1 MNHNLFLSHQ
11 QVADLIKNVGPKR
24 TVLVL
29 GENGIGKTSL
39 YHTLAQDTD
48 FDNHIK
54 VDPIDCTQLSDG
66 SLFMPDL
73 DRERGVSTEL
83 PNERLGVGKHNHK
96 GIDGARPVLGMFDE
110 IAKVPQFV
118 KNMIAPMIYDKRVG
132 KYKWPERSV
141 WFAGSNLGVEGLG
154 DLIQAHL
161 RSRQVVVYMRKP
173 DAPEWINNF
182 AVPRGLNPILLA
194 CVEENPAVLD
204 SFIDYLPGG
213 KHAGRDMEKDN
224 PMPFNPKITQD
235 AYASPRTLH
244 AASDVLDIMDKIDNQ
259 TLRAALEGTVGKP
272 FASVLDSFIR
282 FGQQIPPVS
291 QIKADPDNAP
301 IPANKIAQQVQAFQ
315 FITRTQDRD
324 DAQAFSKY
332 MHRLQPEI
340 QSLFCRR
347 VADSERFV
355 MYTSV
360 VEFGA
365 MLTNNKIYY
374 KG

>member
-1 MNHNLFLSHQ
+1 MNHNSFLSHK
-11 QVADLIKNVGPKR
+11 QVANFIKNIGPKR

-29 GENGIGKTSL
+29 GENGIGKTAL
-39 YHTLAQDTD
+39 YHTLAQDPD

-54 VDPIDCTQLSDG
+54 VDPIDCTQINDG

-96 GIDGARPVLGMFDE
+96 GLEGARPVLGMFDE
-110 IAKVPQFV
+110 VAKVPQFV
-118 KNMIAPMIYDKRVG
+118 KNMIAPMIYEKRAG

-161 RSRQVVVYMRKP
+161 RSRQIVVYMRK
-173 DAPEWINNF
+173 ANAAEWLNDF
-182 AVPRGLNPILLA
+182 AIPRGLNPILLA
-194 CVEENPAVLD
+194 CVEENPMVLD

-213 KHAGRDMEKDN
+213 KYAGRDMEKDN
-224 PMPFNPKITQD
+224 PMPFNPKVTQD

-244 AASDVLDIMDKIDNQ
+244 AVSDVLDVMDNLDGD

-282 FGQQIPPVS
+282 FGRQLPPTNMVR
-291 QIKADPDNAP
+291 ANPDTTP
-301 IPANKIAQQVQAFQ
+301 IPANKIAQQVQIFQ
-315 FITRTQDRD
+315 FITRVQDRD
-324 DAQAFSKY
+324 DAQAFTKY
-332 MHRLQPEI
+332 VMRLQPEM

-347 VADSERFV
+347 VADSSCMGMFG
-355 MYTSV
+355 SV
-360 VEFGA
+360 TEFGM
-365 MLTNNKIYY
+365 MLENNKIYY
-374 KG
+374 KM

>member
-11 QVADLIKNVGPKR
+11 QTADLIKNVGPKR

-39 YHTLAQDTD
+39 YHTLAQDSD
-48 FDNHIK
+48 FDDHIK

-118 KNMIAPMIYDKRVG
+118 KNMIAPMIYEKRVG

-161 RSRQVVVYMRKP
+161 RSRQIVVYMRKP
-173 DAPEWINNF
+173 DASEWLNNF

-244 AASDVLDIMDKIDNQ
+244 AASDVLDIMDKIDGQ

-282 FGQQIPPVS
+282 FGQQLPPIN
-291 QIKADPDNAP
+291 QIKANPDTAP
-301 IPANKIAQQVQAFQ
+301 IPSNKIAQQVQVFQ

-332 MHRLQPEI
+332 MLRLQPEM

-360 VEFGA
+360 VEFGT

-374 KG
+374 KV

>member
-1 MNHNLFLSHQ
+1 MNHNSFLSHK
-11 QVADLIKNVGPKR
+11 QVANFIKNIGPKR

-29 GENGIGKTSL
+29 GENGIGKTAL
-39 YHTLAQDTD
+39 YHTLAQDPD

-54 VDPIDCTQLSDG
+54 VDPIDCTQLNDG

-96 GIDGARPVLGMFDE
+96 GLEGARPVLGMFDE
-110 IAKVPQFV
+110 VAKVPQFV
-118 KNMIAPMIYDKRVG
+118 KNMIAPMIYEKRVG

-161 RSRQVVVYMRKP
+161 RSRQIVVYMRK
-173 DAPEWINNF
+173 ANAAEWINEF
-182 AVPRGLNPILLA
+182 AIPRGLNPILLA
-194 CVEENPAVLD
+194 CVEENPMVLD

-213 KHAGRDMEKDN
+213 KYAGRDMEKDN

-244 AASDVLDIMDKIDNQ
+244 AASDVLDIMDKIDGQ

-282 FGQQIPPVS
+282 FGQQLPPIN
-291 QIKADPDNAP
+291 QIKANPDTAP
-301 IPANKIAQQVQAFQ
+301 IPSNKIAQQVQVFQ

-332 MHRLQPEI
+332 MLRLQPEM

-360 VEFGA
+360 VEFGT

-374 KG
+374 KV

>member
-360 VEFGA
+360 VEFGT